1 VERRRGGLFRHRN
14 FRLLWIGETISTA
27 GGFLANVLIPLLA
40 VTVLHANT
48 FDVAALTAVSWLPWL
63 VIGLPAG
70 AWVDRWPQRPLM
82 ITCDLVSALLFASLP
97 VAAWLGVFA
106 FWQLMT
112 VALLA
117 GVAEVFFMVAY
128 QVYLPSIIPADDLM
142 EGNAK
147 LQGSASASLI
157 GGRSAAGVLA
167 QAMGAAAA
175 LVLNAASFLVSA
187 VCLLLIGPAREN
199 RREARETRRVP
210 GEAPRG
216 AAGGTTADP
225 GRTTVLAEV
234 TAGVRL
240 VARDPYLRP
249 LTLFA
254 LAGNLLYSGYSS
266 LAVLFLARVV
276 GVSPAAVGVLTAVGG
291 VGGIAGALVTKRLCA
306 RLGSARVFIL
316 VSVSNVGGLLI
327 PLTRTGYGVTWYVA
341 GAIVLNAGILAGNI
355 IAGSFRQGYCPPEML
370 GRVVAGM
377 RFLAFSAIPVGALL
391 AGALGTALGVR
402 DALWVFLALYTLS
415 GAPLW
420 TRSIRTVRDLPPRK
434 LALAE
439 SA

>member
-1 VERRRGGLFRHRN
+1 VKEIRSVERRRGGLFRHRN

-40 VTVLHANT
+40 VTVLHAST
-48 FDVAALTAVSWLPWL
+48 FDVATLTAVSWLPWL

-97 VAAWLGVFA
+97 VAAWLGVLA

-112 VALLA
+112 VALLT

-128 QVYLPSIIPADDLM
+128 QVYLPSIIPAENLM

-147 LQGSASASLI
+147 LQGSASAALI
-157 GGRSAAGVLA
+157 GGRGAAGILA
-167 QAMGAAAA
+167 QAMGTASA
-175 LVLNAASFLVSA
+175 LMLNAVSFLVSA
-187 VCLLLIGPAREN
+187 VCLLLIGPARET
-199 RREARETRRVP
+199 REARETRRVP
-210 GEAPRG
+210 GE
-216 AAGGTTADP
+216 
-225 GRTTVLAEV
+225 V

-240 VARDPYLRP
+240 VAGDPYLRP

-254 LAGNLLYSGYSS
+254 LAGNLLYSGYAS

-276 GVSPAAVGVLTAVGG
+276 GFSPAVVGVLTAVGG

-327 PLTRTGYGVTWYVA
+327 PLTQTGYGVTWYVA

-370 GRVVAGM
+370 GRVVAAM
-377 RFLAFSAIPVGALL
+377 RFLSFSAIPVGAVL

-402 DALWVFLALYTLS
+402 DALWFFLALYALS
-415 GAPLW
+415 GTPLW
-420 TRSIRTVRDLPPRK
+420 TPAIRAVRDLPSRK
-434 LALAE
+434 LAQAE
-439 SA
+439 PA